1 MTSPPV
7 DPNHPDGK
15 DTVQDAKTLL
25 AEIANLARE
34 RKFPQ
39 AEALREQLMETD
51 PTALSEIIQSAD
63 IIEKEKTAGLDPDHL
78 VMWDGLYQELSEE
91 ETNCLFYSLK
101 KIVVPPKKRILA
113 HGGYNTRLYF
123 VEKGTVTV
131 FSQKNGKN
139 RVIAQLGR
147 GDLLGEY
154 TFTTISVCSASV
166 VSNTEVHLRYLESS
180 ATDEWHQEQP
190 GLYEKLTRFCT
201 QYGQVNVIEDRRK
214 QEEQEMERHAVD
226 GVVVAYPV
234 TKEGKRS
241 TAHFRGGL
249 TEISTDGCCFEI
261 KSSKK
266 ETVRALLAKN
276 LFMELAFDRSGK
288 DPAFSLTGRVERITF
303 HLHNDYSVYVTF
315 HKPLMAAELN
325 KIFPKAVE

>member
-1 MTSPPV
+1 MISNGCFPFNFEGGIFMTS
-7 DPNHPDGK
+7 HPADQNNPDRK
-15 DTVQDAKTLL
+15 ETVQDAKALL
-25 AEIANLARE
+25 AEITHLARD
-34 RKFPQ
+34 RKFSQ
-39 AEALREQLMETD
+39 AEALREQLMEAD
-51 PTALSEIIQSAD
+51 PSALSEIIKSAD

-78 VMWDGLYQELSEE
+78 AMWDRLYQELNEE

-123 VEKGTVTV
+123 IEKGTVTV
-131 FSQKNGKN
+131 FSQKDGKN
-139 RVIAQLGR
+139 KMIAQLGR

-166 VSNTEVHLRYLESS
+166 VSKTEIHLRYLESS

-214 QEEQEMERHAVD
+214 HEEEGMEHHTVD
-226 GVVVAYPV
+226 GMVVAYPL

-241 TAHFRGGL
+241 TTYFRGGL
-249 TEISTDGCCFEI
+249 TQISTDGCCFEI

-276 LFMELAFDRSGK
+276 LFMALA
-288 DPAFSLTGRVERITF
+288 LE
-303 HLHNDYSVYVTF
+303 
-315 HKPLMAAELN
+315 
-325 KIFPKAVE
+325 